1 MKLNAGFSQRIFIA
15 ILTTLQFSAGALGA
29 FAGKT
34 AKSGV
39 SFACVDT
46 GAQLSDSSRLNTY
59 RTGNTILSELHA
71 KLISSKPVARNTAG
85 ALMQDF
91 FKRLVLSCNTC
102 HGSCVVM
109 LVR

>member
-1 MKLNAGFSQRIFIA
+1 MPACLQTHLASWQEKRVIITII
-15 ILTTLQFSAGALGA
+15 ILTILQFSAGALGA

-59 RTGNTILSELHA
+59 RTGNTILSELHV

-85 ALMQDF
+85 VF
-91 FKRLVLSCNTC
+91 IPRLL
-102 HGSCVVM
+102 
-109 LVR
+109 L